1 MNVEAITAEE
11 AQGRLDAGEAVVFI
25 DARNEDVWKSSEW
38 QIPSSRRVPPDQVEA
53 HLDDVPLAD
62 LIVPYAGSAE
72 DAFKVAHRLA
82 EYGWPNVRP
91 LRGGHEDWRAAGYPT
106 ESKPPQSSRSKR
118 RRPTCRKPKANRQ
131 VLLLVGR
138 ALMPCG
144 HPPHDISWHPAR
156 QRALRTAA
164 ASPNSVV
171 PAINRPAA
179 ST

>member
-11 AQGRLDAGEAVVFI
+11 AQGRLDAGESVVFI
-25 DARNEDVWKSSEW
+25 DARNDDVWKSSEW
-38 QIPSSRRVPPDQVEA
+38 QIPRSRRVPPDQVEA

-72 DAFKVAHRLA
+72 DASKVAHRLA

-106 ESKPPQSSRSKR
+106 ESKPPHKLTLEDVSCQ
-118 RRPTCRKPKANRQ
+118 
-131 VLLLVGR
+131 
-138 ALMPCG
+138 
-144 HPPHDISWHPAR
+144 PAR
-156 QRALRTAA
+156 QRVLRTDA

>member
-25 DARNEDVWKSSEW
+25 DARNEDAWKSSEW

-72 DAFKVAHRLA
+72 DASKVAHRLA

-91 LRGGHEDWRAAGYPT
+91 LCGGHEEWRAAGYPT
-106 ESKPPQSSRSKR
+106 ESKPPHKL
-118 RRPTCRKPKANRQ
+118 T
-131 VLLLVGR
+131 VEE
-138 ALMPCG
+138 
-144 HPPHDISWHPAR
+144 
-156 QRALRTAA
+156 A
-164 ASPNSVV
+164 ASNLQK
-171 PAINRPAA
+171 AEGE
-179 ST
+179 